1 MENQDKLE
9 GFLIF
14 FLCLVFS
21 FLIVACKKFLVME
34 RCLSEGVESDM
45 QMNCSKNVP

>member
-9 GFLIF
+9 GFFNF
-14 FLCLVFS
+14 FSLFG
-21 FLIVACKKFLVME
+21 FFFFIVACKKFLVME